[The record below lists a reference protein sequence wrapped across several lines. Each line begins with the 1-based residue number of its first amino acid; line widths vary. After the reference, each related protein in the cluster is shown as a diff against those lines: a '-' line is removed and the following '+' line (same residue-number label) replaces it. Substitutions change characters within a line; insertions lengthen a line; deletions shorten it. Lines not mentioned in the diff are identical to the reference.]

1 MEPVRRRE
9 PEKKKKLQIEDLKG
23 DRGRRRVGE
32 RGLSV
37 CQLSG
42 NSIWSKREKPSA
54 PHDLMKGLLLFLC
67 DSFGS
72 FFFFFFF
79 LLALAAQPELQAGLE
94 TVPSCLALPVL
105 HTGEGLRDDE
115 GDTSGHFRDTP
126 PIKAK
131 QLHFF

>member
-9 PEKKKKLQIEDLKG
+9 PEKKKLQIEDLKG
-23 DRGRRRVGE
+23 DRGGRRVVE

-54 PHDLMKGLLLFLC
+54 PPDLMKGLLLFLC
-67 DSFGS
+67 NSFGR
-72 FFFFFFF
+72 FFFFFF

-94 TVPSCLALPVL
+94 TTILPY
-105 HTGEGLRDDE
+105 TAGAPYRRGSQR
-115 GDTSGHFRDTP
+115 
-126 PIKAK
+126 
-131 QLHFF
+131 

>member
-9 PEKKKKLQIEDLKG
+9 PEKKKKNYKSRTSKG
-23 DRGRRRVGE
+23 TGDVGE
-32 RGLSV
+32 WEREVCQSA

-42 NSIWSKREKPSA
+42 NSIWSEREKPSA

-67 DSFGS
+67 NSFGS
-72 FFFFFFF
+72 FFFFF